1 MSLKNI
7 LHEQIQELGYISYE
21 EMVRICLEEGFK
33 ISNGERR
40 LRKSESPNIEPVMK
54 KSKRGTEYIGGY
66 KYIYPYTPTTTTLRD
81 GQIEMFEM
89 S

>member
-1 MSLKNI
+1 
-7 LHEQIQELGYISYE
+7 
-21 EMVRICLEEGFK
+21 MVRICLEEGFK

-66 KYIYPYTPTTTTLRD
+66 KYIYPHLETTPEAMTAVAITD
-81 GQIEMFEM
+81 GQIEMFAM